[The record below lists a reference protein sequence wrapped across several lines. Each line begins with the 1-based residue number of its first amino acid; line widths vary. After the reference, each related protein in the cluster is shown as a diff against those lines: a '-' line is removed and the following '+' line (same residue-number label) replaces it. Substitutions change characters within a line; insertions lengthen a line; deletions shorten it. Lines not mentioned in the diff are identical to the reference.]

1 MKERRCKEKLDETL
15 ESYSRF
21 AALAVPMLHGGAGG
35 YGLLG
40 LMRPS
45 ASSRQPS
52 HASSVTLNLVLCSG
66 DLGHCLYPGLGCR
79 EILHSSIRHSMIS
92 QNQHGKKKQQDAQ
105 VVVTPVGCSRHR
117 LHVVDMTASAGH
129 VDRWSSWHGKSK

>member
-21 AALAVPMLHGGAGG
+21 AALAVPMLHGGGG

-45 ASSRQPS
+45 ASSRQPL
-52 HASSVTLNLVLCSG
+52 HASSVTLTAC
-66 DLGHCLYPGLGCR
+66 
-79 EILHSSIRHSMIS
+79 IQHSSIRHSMIS

-105 VVVTPVGCSRHR
+105 VVVTHVHR
-117 LHVVDMTASAGH
+117 LDAHATGCMS
-129 VDRWSSWHGKSK
+129 